1 MVLVKPTA
9 RWLGKTQRI
18 PRGRKINR
26 NGVSGAIE
34 VTATE
39 AQYLTGNFFAVV
51 LDEAGL
57 NPPAVLVSTPATGAS
72 AETTKAQLTDEELP
86 VETEE
91 PVVSTLVHAP
101 PSEETLV
108 LDYLNATDPEA
119 IARQIKGVGRK
130 TADDLVDSRPLDWEA
145 VQVILSDR
153 QLEAVVEFVK
163 SNVKVGVEIGVTK
176 LSSDT

>member
-26 NGVSGAIE
+26 NGVSGTIE
-34 VTATE
+34 VTELE

-57 NPPAVLVSTPATGAS
+57 ES
-72 AETTKAQLTDEELP
+72 AAALESTTKTEDPKETAEAQLTDKELP

-91 PVVSTLVHAP
+91 PAGLNPAPTP
-101 PSEETLV
+101 PSDKTLV
-108 LDYLNATDPEA
+108 LEYLNVTESEA
-119 IARQIKGVGRK
+119 IARQIKGIGRK
-130 TADDLVDSRPLDWEA
+130 TADDLAMARPLSWEV
-145 VQVILSDR
+145 VQGILSDR
-153 QLEAVVEFVK
+153 QLETVVAFVK
-163 SNVKVGVEIGVTK
+163 SENA
-176 LSSDT
+176 